1 VTREWS
7 AVAEGLREP
16 FEIDRTVAHAGR
28 VYDYMLGGTTNFEV
42 DRQAS
47 MAAGSIF
54 PGGIEAAKAGLRS
67 NRDFL
72 GRAVRHLTGAGI
84 RQFIDIGTGI
94 PSDDNTHAVA
104 LDAAPDSR
112 IVYVDN
118 DPIVLAH
125 AHQLLKNTPE
135 SVTSYLNADIRDPET
150 ILSRASGTLDL
161 TQPVGLVLVA
171 ILHFL
176 SDDEDAYGIVAELM
190 GSLPSGSYLVAS
202 HLAGDVKPDEM
213 RAVYD
218 RLSEMTAERFVLRS
232 RAEVARFFEGL
243 DLVDPGLVFVSEWQT
258 GVTGQV
264 DPPMYAA
271 VGLKR

>member
-1 VTREWS
+1 M
-7 AVAEGLREP
+7 AEGLREP

-54 PGGIEAAKAGLRS
+54 PGGIEAAKAGLRA

-72 GRAVRHLTGAGI
+72 GRAVRHLTDLGI
-84 RQFIDIGTGI
+84 RQFVDIGTGI

-104 LDAAPDSR
+104 LEAAPESR
-112 IVYVDN
+112 IVYADS

-135 SVTSYLNADIRDPET
+135 SVTSYLDADIRDPET
-150 ILSRASGTLDL
+150 ILSRAAETLDF
-161 TQPVGLVLVA
+161 TRPVGLVLVA

-176 SDDEDAYGIVAELM
+176 SDDEDPYGIVTKLLDAV
-190 GSLPSGSYLVAS
+190 PSGSYLVVS
-202 HLAGDVKPDEM
+202 HLAGDIQPEEM

-218 RLSEMTAERFVLRS
+218 RLSELTAEKFVLRG
-232 RAEVARFFEGL
+232 RAEVARFFDGL

-258 GVTGQV
+258 DVTGQV

-271 VGLKR
+271 VGVKP